1 MSTPRRP
8 SRGVRPGLASPPGP
22 PSPDA
27 VSGRIVAFS
36 AAALGLLL
44 LSTILG
50 RQHLVVPG
58 DPDRF
63 AGLLSWADL
72 ERLRSYHELRTPRLR
87 VVGEGEYLSEES
99 YLTTHTVRRARP
111 HHRRHRPAVGV
122 AVDRVHPRAA
132 PGRRAAPAAGRSRR
146 PVRARPRPRVRT
158 GRLRVHATAGGV
170 RAALGRAR
178 RVRPPA
184 GQGQAVADP
193 PAHRTL
199 ADAARPAA
207 GRRPRDRTST
217 RPFTMVTCGCR
228 TGNPMS
234 CGLVIF
240 VD

>member
-99 YLTTHTVRRARP
+99 YLTTHTVRRAPAPPSTPPGCGSRCRP
-111 HHRRHRPAVGV
+111 GSP
-122 AVDRVHPRAA
+122 
-132 PGRRAAPAAGRSRR
+132 SRC
-146 PVRARPRPRVRT
+146 ARPTSCTRRW
-158 GRLRVHATAGGV
+158 
-170 RAALGRAR
+170 ALS
-178 RVRPPA
+178 PPGTSA
-184 GQGQAVADP
+184 SSTSGSDW
-193 PAHRTL
+193 
-199 ADAARPAA
+199 
-207 GRRPRDRTST
+207 TST
-217 RPFTMVTCGCR
+217 RPCDRGRCSGR
-228 TGNPMS
+228 TGTSTTCSSTSWPGPS
-234 CGLVIF
+234 GGGSSRAPHTR
-240 VD
+240 